1 MAAKCQSRRTA
12 AATQQPKGWGIHP
25 MGSAEGTVLKRWST
39 CFTWHCPDT
48 HTHTRAFHHC
58 FQHQPK
64 WKRCSDLWPI
74 RQQPDSPGVT
84 PKEHFPDSISNLP
97 SYGNQPP
104 TEPTHHPQPH
114 LAGLAPSNTLVPQKQ
129 PSIGSPWASSRA
141 GRMPCKLCS

>member
-1 MAAKCQSRRTA
+1 MSKPENSSCHPTARGLGDTPHGFSRRDCAQEMEHTF
-12 AATQQPKGWGIHP
+12 HL
-25 MGSAEGTVLKRWST
+25 VLPR
-39 CFTWHCPDT
+39 
-48 HTHTRAFHHC
+48 HTHTRPFHHC
-58 FQHQPK
+58 FQHRPK

-114 LAGLAPSNTLVPQKQ
+114 LAGPAPSNTLVPQKQ
-129 PSIGSPWASSRA
+129 PSIGSP
-141 GRMPCKLCS
+141 